1 MQTRAENHTDAAPQ
15 PQAERR
21 LPLADIRVVD
31 VTMGWAGPTVTHFL
45 GDMGA
50 EVIKIEAV
58 QRYDWWRM
66 MGMELKPGA
75 WERRGG
81 WNTVNRN
88 KLGITLD
95 LTRPD
100 GVRLCRELVAVGDIL
115 VENYRAGVVE
125 RFGLGYETLR
135 AINPSIVM
143 LSMPAFGMSG
153 PWRDYVGFGN
163 NVEQLSGLP
172 AIMGYENGRPTV
184 LGTGIPDPV
193 AGFFGTLAA
202 IVALRQRRRTGRGQL
217 IDLSQLEA
225 LTRLVGEH
233 IVAFSMNRR
242 EPRRIGN
249 RHAFAAPHG
258 VYQCKGDDSWI
269 SIAVYNDAQWRALCA
284 EMGHSEWADDARF
297 ADSLS
302 RFERQDEMDR
312 LIGEWTKAFEH
323 RGLMTR
329 LQNVGVPAGAAYA
342 PQELLDD
349 PQLQARGFWQMV
361 TREHVGTKPHPG
373 MYFKL
378 SRTPGRI
385 RLPAPTMGQHNALI
399 LGELLGVAQNEIARL
414 EREKIIGTEPLN
426 PF

>member
-1 MQTRAENHTDAAPQ
+1 MRTRETPRKRTATQSHDDRA
-15 PQAERR
+15 
-21 LPLADIRVVD
+21 LPLAGIRVVD
-31 VTMGWAGPTVTHFL
+31 VTMGWAGPSVTHFL

-50 EVIKIEAV
+50 EVIKIEAI

-81 WNTVNRN
+81 WNAVNRN
-88 KLGITLD
+88 KMGITLD
-95 LTRPD
+95 LTRTE
-100 GVRLCRELVAVGDIL
+100 GVRLCRQLVAAGDIF
-115 VENYRAGVVE
+115 VENYRAGVVN
-125 RFGLGYETLR
+125 RFGLGYDTLR
-135 AINPSIVM
+135 TVNPSTVM

-172 AIMGYENGRPTV
+172 TIMGYENGGPTA

-193 AGFFGTLAA
+193 AGFFGTLAVM
-202 IVALRQRRRTGRGQL
+202 VALRQRRRTGRGQW
-217 IDLSQLEA
+217 IDLSQIEA
-225 LTRLVGEH
+225 LTRLVGDH
-233 IVAFSMNRR
+233 LVAFSMNRR
-242 EPRRIGN
+242 EPRRMGN
-249 RHAFAAPHG
+249 RHSFAAPHG
-258 VYQCKGDDSWI
+258 VYPCHGDDSWI
-269 SIAVYNDAQWRALCA
+269 SIAVYTDAQWRALCS
-284 EMGHSEWADDARF
+284 EMRRPDLADDPRF

-302 RFERQDEMDR
+302 RFERQDDLDK
-312 LIGEWTKAFEH
+312 LISVWAKGFEH
-323 RGLMTR
+323 RELMVR
-329 LQNVGVPAGAAYA
+329 LQKAGVPAGAVYA
-342 PQELLDD
+342 PQEILDD
-349 PQLQARGFWQMV
+349 PHLQARGLWETV
-361 TREHVGTKPHPG
+361 TREHVGTHAYPG

-399 LGELLGVAQNEIARL
+399 LGELLGVAQNEISRL